1 MAERKDRR
9 GYLFIPQDRLQRL
22 WLWGGGWAMVALIL
36 VGCGSNASL
45 PSNLSNAET
54 DGRNS
59 VVAVSPEASLA
70 QHLATTG
77 STMYGAYWCPH
88 CADQKAMFGD
98 AVDQLPYVECADDG
112 ENAQP
117 DLCRAKGIQAYPTWE
132 INGQLYPGVKSL
144 EDLAQLSGYAPAQ

>member
-1 MAERKDRR
+1 MAECKDRR
-9 GYLFIPQDRLQRL
+9 VGLLAPQDRLQHV

-36 VGCGSNASL
+36 VGCGSNTAL
-45 PSNLSNAET
+45 PNAPSNTAT
-54 DGRNS
+54 DS
-59 VVAVSPEASLA
+59 SAMVVTTPEAALV
-70 QHLATTG
+70 QHLAATG

-98 AVDQLPYVECADDG
+98 AVAQLPYVECADDG

-117 DLCRAKGIQAYPTWE
+117 ELCRTKGIQAYPTWE

-144 EDLAQLSGYAPAQ
+144 EDLAQLSGYTPAQ